1 MQSDNPEDKDL
12 AVLEEEVRDQLAAG
26 HKYLQHRDDAGAAS
40 AFQQASEFALR
51 ALCVRFAS
59 DEPPDASADDR
70 TAWDLLNRSSTQY
83 HHKHNQLGD
92 WYREGARR
100 FALQRYEPHPS

>member
-1 MQSDNPEDKDL
+1 MESGNPEDIP
-12 AVLEEEVRDQLAAG
+12 ALETEVRDHLAAG
-26 HKYLQHRDDAGAAS
+26 HKCIQHRDDAGAAS

-51 ALCVRFAS
+51 ALCARFESGDPPNAS
-59 DEPPDASADDR
+59 EDDR
-70 TAWDLLNRSSTQY
+70 TAWDFVNRSSTQY
-83 HHKHNQLGD
+83 HHAHNQLGD